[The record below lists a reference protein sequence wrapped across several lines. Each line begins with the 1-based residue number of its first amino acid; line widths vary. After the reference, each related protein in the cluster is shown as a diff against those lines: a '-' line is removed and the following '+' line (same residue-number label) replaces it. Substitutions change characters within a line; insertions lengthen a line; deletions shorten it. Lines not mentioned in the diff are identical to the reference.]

1 MNPSHNI
8 DLTAALELI
17 EQPACTVDSNGLI
30 LACNSALNRLLGQTD
45 LTGQNLLPFFG
56 ETWRASATDQ
66 LRWAPSQGPRHL
78 PWQSG
83 LISAYGEITVQI
95 FLKAL
100 KNQTGTTLSF
110 NDITGYHQDEL
121 VLRRTLLEQQAILEN
136 AAVGI
141 LFSKAGVIMECN
153 IRTAEMFG
161 YTRGQLIGQDTVILF
176 QTEASCEQLRDAS
189 RHLLNA
195 GHPYRTEIELR
206 HQDHSPF
213 WCRLYGKAIDPWHAD
228 HGTIWIMEDITE
240 ARQAQQLLR
249 QTLME
254 FEAVMANASV
264 GIIFTKD
271 RVIKRYNRRFGEM
284 FGFPG
289 DSGVG
294 VPGSTV
300 YPSIQAYE
308 DLGAQAGPLLSAGK
322 PFHTEVLLKR
332 QDNTTLWGQ
341 LIGYVINPESPAQG
355 TIWIIE
361 DRTEHKKAEETLRN
375 ALLENQAI
383 LESAVIGISVI
394 ERGYNLHCNRK
405 MEELFGYDPG
415 GIIGTSVQTFYADL
429 EHWAAAREGTW
440 HDFSHGCVHTSE
452 QNLVRK
458 DGKTFWARL
467 TGRPFDLNNPK
478 GRSVWLVDDI
488 TTSRAAAHAVL
499 RARDDLE
506 LRVMERTAELA
517 GTNAKL
523 QAEIMERRQAEARVH
538 HMAYHDSLT
547 GLPNRSLLVER
558 LEYHLQATEK
568 SDRHL
573 AVLFIDL
580 DRFKTIN
587 DSLGHWVGDKL
598 LQEVGKRLTHAVRG
612 SDTVSRLG
620 GDEFV
625 VLAPDLSM
633 SSEASL
639 VAKKIIAALSAS
651 FWIEERELHISPS
664 IGICVC
670 PDDGLDVATLMRQAD
685 TAMYQA
691 KANGRNTYQFFTPQ
705 MNLTASHQFEIDSAL
720 RGALARD
727 EFVLFYQP
735 IMDITKRKLEAM
747 EVLIRW
753 QRPEHGLVGPD
764 QFISTIE
771 ENGLIVPVGEWV
783 IRRACQQSMAW
794 QKQGL
799 PALPLAINLSPRQF
813 LHRSLIESIAAIL
826 EETGIS
832 PSLLEFEITET
843 ALMHHGEQTLE
854 ILRHINQMGIRLSI
868 DDFGTGYSSL
878 AYLKRFPVKKL
889 KIDRAFIKDLEHS
902 SDDRAI
908 VSAIIALSNSLQLQ
922 VVAEGVE
929 TEAQFSLLE
938 NNGAHFAQGFLF
950 SRPVSADK
958 AAQILLNDQA
968 EDEALRLIK
977 TKTH

>member
-1 MNPSHNI
+1 MHQSHPI
-8 DLTAALELI
+8 VLTAALDLI
-17 EQPACTVDSNGLI
+17 EQPACACDANAVI
-30 LACNSALNRLLGQTD
+30 LAYNPAFCRLVGKSELA
-45 LTGQNLLPFFG
+45 GQNLLPFFR
-56 ETWRASATDQ
+56 ESWRASAEDQ
-66 LRWAPSQGPRHL
+66 LRRAPFQPHRPT
-78 PWQSG
+78 PWQSTLVG
-83 LISAYGEITVQI
+83 PYDDITVQI
-95 FLKAL
+95 FLKAFPD
-100 KNQTGTTLSF
+100 QTGTTLTF
-110 NDITGYHQDEL
+110 NDITVYHQDEI

-141 LFSKAGVIMECN
+141 LFSKGGIIQECN

-161 YTRGQLIGQDTVILF
+161 YTRGQLLGQDTMILF
-176 QTEASCEQLRDAS
+176 STPASCLQLRDAAAP
-189 RHLLNA
+189 LLNA
-195 GHPYRTEIELR
+195 GHPYRTEIEMR
-206 HQDHSPF
+206 HQDNTLI

-228 HGTIWIMEDITE
+228 NGTIWIMEDITE
-240 ARQAQQLLR
+240 ARDAQHLLR

-254 FEAVMANASV
+254 VEAIMTNASV
-264 GIIFTKD
+264 GILFTKN
-271 RVIKRYNRRFGEM
+271 RIMIRYNRRFGEM
-284 FGFPG
+284 FGFLG
-289 DSGVG
+289 NSGVNA
-294 VPGSTV
+294 PGSTV
-300 YPSIQAYE
+300 YPSQEAYE
-308 DLGAQAGPLLSAGK
+308 NLGARAGPLLSAGL
-322 PFHTEVLLKR
+322 PFHTEALLRR
-332 QDNTTLWGQ
+332 QDNTTLWAQ
-341 LIGYVINPESPAQG
+341 LIGYVINPKNPSQG

-361 DRTEHKKAEETLRN
+361 DRTERKKAEEALRN

-383 LESAVIGISVI
+383 LESAVIGISVV
-394 ERGYNLHCNRK
+394 ERGHNLHCNRK
-405 MEELFGYDPG
+405 MEELFGCKPG
-415 GIIGTSVQTFYADL
+415 ELIGTSVQSFYPGL
-429 EHWAAAREGTW
+429 EQWTQAREATL
-440 HDFSHGCVHTSE
+440 HDFSNGQVHTCE
-452 QNLVRK
+452 QYLVRK
-458 DGKTFWARL
+458 DGKPFWARL
-467 TGRPFDLNNPK
+467 SGRPFDLSQPQ

-488 TTSRAAAHAVL
+488 TTSRAAAQAML

-506 LRVMERTAELA
+506 MRVMERTAELA

-523 QAEIMERRQAEARVH
+523 QAEIMERRQAEARIH
-538 HMAYHDSLT
+538 QMAYHDSLT
-547 GLPNRSLLVER
+547 GLPNRSLLAER
-558 LEYHLQATEK
+558 LEYHLQAVQK

-587 DSLGHWVGDKL
+587 DSLGHLVGDML
-598 LQEVGKRLTHAVRG
+598 LQEVGKRLTHAVRS

-633 SSEASL
+633 GSEAGGI
-639 VAKKIIAALSAS
+639 AKKIIAALSTA
-651 FWIEERELHISPS
+651 FWINEREMHISPS
-664 IGICVC
+664 IGICIC
-670 PDDGLDVATLMRQAD
+670 PDDGHDVATLMRQAD

-727 EFVLFYQP
+727 EFVLYYQP
-735 IMDITKRKLEAM
+735 VIDISQRRMVAM

-764 QFISTIE
+764 QFISAIE

-783 IRRACQQSMAW
+783 IRRACQQSVAW

-799 PALPLAINLSPRQF
+799 PAIPLAVNLSPRQF
-813 LHRSLIESIAAIL
+813 LHRSLIESIADIL
-826 EETGIS
+826 EETGMS

-843 ALMHHGEQTLE
+843 ALMHHGEQTLD
-854 ILRHINQMGIRLSI
+854 ILRQINQMGIRLSI

-908 VSAIIALSNSLQLQ
+908 VAAIIALSNSLQLQ

-929 TEAQFSLLE
+929 TEAQFALLK
-938 NNGAHFAQGFLF
+938 NSGAHFAQGFLF
-950 SRPVSADK
+950 SRPVPASEAEKNLIASAVT
-958 AAQILLNDQA
+958 
-968 EDEALRLIK
+968 R
-977 TKTH
+977 